1 MEDAFRQQKGVTDA
15 TSGYAGGTKSNPTY
29 GDVCSGGTGHA
40 EVVKVEYDPSVVSY
54 EKLLELF
61 YSLHNPTYP
70 YGNVPGGQYRSAI
83 YFTTKEQEDVAKAVK
98 ERLEKTKFHAKILTE
113 IAPAPTFWRAE
124 EYHQQ
129 YYSKHT
135 LRLCK

>member
-1 MEDAFRQQKGVTDA
+1 MEDAFRNLKGVTS
-15 TSGYAGGTKSNPTY
+15 TEVGYAGGVKRNPTY

-40 EVVKVEYDPSVVSY
+40 EVVKVDYDPAVVSY
-54 EKLLELF
+54 EQLLELF

-70 YGNVPGGQYRSAI
+70 SGNVRGGQYRSAVF
-83 YFTTKEQEDVAKAVK
+83 FTTKEQESEAKAVK
-98 ERLEKTKFHAKILTE
+98 ERLEKKLRAPVLTE

-129 YYSKHT
+129 YYTKNS
-135 LRLCK
+135 LRLCR